1 MVSIRMREN
10 VDKRIT
16 IHILTTLL
24 IVLIVL
30 SMFQIPESRAIP
42 EYARELP
49 EALKSFCQVCH
60 VRASGGP
67 MNSYGD
73 DFVSY
78 GRSVGAVDELDSDD
92 DGFSNEEELAAG
104 SLPGDSKSTPTSKK
118 KGISPIVLVGGASL
132 LLIAAGLV
140 LRRRSAQAS

>member
-1 MVSIRMREN
+1 MVSISMREN
-10 VDKRIT
+10 TDKQRT
-16 IHILTTLL
+16 KHLLATLL

-30 SMFQIPESRAIP
+30 SASPILGSRAIP
-42 EYARELP
+42 EYSRELP

-73 DFVSY
+73 DYVSY
-78 GRSVGAVDELDSDD
+78 GGSVEAIGELDSDD
-92 DGFSNEEELAAG
+92 DGFSNEEELTAS
-104 SLPGDSKSTPTSKK
+104 SLPGDPDSTPTSKK
-118 KGISPIVLVGGASL
+118 KGIHPIILMGGASL

-140 LRRRSAQAS
+140 LRRRRAQAS